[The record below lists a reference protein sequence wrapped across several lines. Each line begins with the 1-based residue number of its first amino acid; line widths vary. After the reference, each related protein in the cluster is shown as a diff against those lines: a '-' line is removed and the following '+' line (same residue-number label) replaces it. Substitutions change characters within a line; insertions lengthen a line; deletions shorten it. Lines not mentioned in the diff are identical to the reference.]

1 VLAKVPM
8 PNVALVSVDN
18 PKVQGMNNIKGL
30 GLGLRRDF
38 LQEIDEDGFL
48 PDWWE
53 IAPENWFDIPYHH
66 REKFEQM
73 MSLRPTVA
81 HGLSLSIGS
90 QEPLDEKF
98 LKKMK
103 SFLDRY
109 KIENYSDHI
118 SFTSLFGA
126 QTYDLLP
133 LSMTQKSIAHMSEKI
148 KRVSDFM
155 QRTLML
161 ENATYYYVPDSDMR
175 EVEFI
180 NELMEK
186 SGAKLLLDVNNIYVN
201 AENHGFNAHDF
212 LDELD
217 LSKAAYIHVAG
228 HYKDE
233 DLGMLIDS
241 HGMPVKDEVWSFLED
256 TLKKV
261 DIPVM
266 IERDNNVPEYKV
278 MEEEYKILQKVVKNA
293 RT

>member
-1 VLAKVPM
+1 
-8 PNVALVSVDN
+8 
-18 PKVQGMNNIKGL
+18 MNNINGL

-38 LQEIDEDGFL
+38 LQEIDADGFL

-53 IAPENWFDIPYHH
+53 IAPENWFDIPFHH
-66 REKFEQM
+66 REKFEEVI
-73 MSLRPTVA
+73 SLRPVVA

-90 QEPLDEKF
+90 HEPIDKKF
-98 LKKMK
+98 LKQMK

-109 KIENYSDHI
+109 KIEDYSDHI
-118 SFTSLFGA
+118 SFTSLLGS

-133 LSMTQKSIAHMSEKI
+133 LSMTKKSIEHTSDKI
-148 KRVSDFM
+148 KRVMDYM
-155 QRTLML
+155 QRELIL

-201 AENHGFNAHDF
+201 AQNHGFDAHEF
-212 LDELD
+212 LNELD
-217 LSKAAYIHVAG
+217 VSKAAYIHVAG
-228 HYKDE
+228 HYEDE
-233 DLGMLIDS
+233 ELGMIIDS
-241 HGMPVKDEVWSFLED
+241 HGMPVKQEVWDFLGD

-266 IERDNNVPEYKV
+266 IERDNNIPQYSV
-278 MEEEYKILQKVVKNA
+278 MEKEYKILKKVVKNA
-293 RT
+293 RI

>member
-1 VLAKVPM
+1 
-8 PNVALVSVDN
+8 
-18 PKVQGMNNIKGL
+18 MNNIKGL

-38 LQEIDEDGFL
+38 LQEIDVDGFL

-66 REKFEQM
+66 REKFEQII
-73 MSLRPTVA
+73 SLRPTVA

-90 QEPLDEKF
+90 QEPIDKNF

-103 SFLDRY
+103 SFLDY
-109 KIENYSDHI
+109 HNIENYSDHI

-133 LSMTQKSIAHMSEKI
+133 LSMTKKAIEHMSEKI

-155 QRTLML
+155 KRPLIL
-161 ENATYYYVPDSDMR
+161 ENATYYYVPDSDMK
-175 EVEFI
+175 EVDFI

-201 AENHGFNAHDF
+201 GENHGFNVNDF
-212 LDELD
+212 LNELD

-241 HGMPVKDEVWSFLED
+241 HGMPVKDEVWDFLED
-256 TLKKV
+256 TIKKV

-278 MEEEYKILQKVVKNA
+278 MEEEYKILEKVVKNA

>member
-1 VLAKVPM
+1 M
-8 PNVALVSVDN
+8 PNVAQASVDN
-18 PKVQGMNNIKGL
+18 LKVQVMNNIQGL

-38 LQEIDEDGFL
+38 LQEIDADGFL

-73 MSLRPTVA
+73 MSIRPTVA

-90 QEPLDEKF
+90 QEPLDKKF
-98 LKKMK
+98 LKQMK

-109 KIENYSDHI
+109 GIENYSDHI

-133 LSMTQKSIAHMSEKI
+133 LSMTKKSIAHMSEKI
-148 KRVSDFM
+148 KKVSDFM
-155 QRTLML
+155 QRPLML

-175 EVEFI
+175 EVDFI

-201 AENHGFNAHDF
+201 AQNHDF
-212 LDELD
+212 SAYNFLNELD

-256 TLKKV
+256 TLRKV

-266 IERDNNVPEYKV
+266 IERDNNIPSYDV
-278 MEEEYKILQKVVKNA
+278 MREEYRILEAVVNNA

>member
-133 LSMTQKSIAHMSEKI
+133 LSMTKKSIAHMSEKI

-155 QRTLML
+155 QRPLML

-175 EVEFI
+175 EVDFI

>member
-1 VLAKVPM
+1 M
-8 PNVALVSVDN
+8 PNVAQASVDN
-18 PKVQGMNNIKGL
+18 LKVQVMNNIQGL

-38 LQEIDEDGFL
+38 LQEIDADGFL

-90 QEPLDEKF
+90 QEPLDKKF
-98 LKKMK
+98 LKQMK

-109 KIENYSDHI
+109 GIENYSDHI

-133 LSMTQKSIAHMSEKI
+133 LSMTKKSIAHMSEKI
-148 KRVSDFM
+148 KKVSDFM
-155 QRTLML
+155 QRPLML

-175 EVEFI
+175 EVDFI

-201 AENHGFNAHDF
+201 AQNHGFSAYNF
-212 LDELD
+212 LNELD

-256 TLKKV
+256 TLRKV

-266 IERDNNVPEYKV
+266 IERDNNIPSYDV
-278 MEEEYKILQKVVKNA
+278 MREEYRILEGVVNNA

>member
-1 VLAKVPM
+1 M

-90 QEPLDEKF
+90 HEPLDEKF

-133 LSMTQKSIAHMSEKI
+133 LSMTKKSIAHMSEKI

-155 QRTLML
+155 QRPLML
-161 ENATYYYVPDSDMR
+161 ENATYYYVPDSDMK
-175 EVEFI
+175 EVDFI

-201 AENHGFNAHDF
+201 GENHDFNAHDF

-278 MEEEYKILQKVVKNA
+278 MEEEYKILQKVVNNA

>member
-1 VLAKVPM
+1 M

-18 PKVQGMNNIKGL
+18 PKVQVMNNIKGL

-73 MSLRPTVA
+73 MSLRPVVA

-90 QEPLDEKF
+90 NEPVDKKF
-98 LKKMK
+98 LKQMK

-118 SFTSLFGA
+118 SFTSLFGN

-133 LSMTQKSIAHMSEKI
+133 LSMTKKSIAHMSDKI
-148 KRVSDFM
+148 KEVVDFM
-155 QRTLML
+155 QRPLML

-175 EVEFI
+175 EVDFI

-201 AENHGFNAHDF
+201 GQNHGFSPNDF

-228 HYKDE
+228 HYEDK

-241 HGMPVKDEVWSFLED
+241 HGMPVKDEVWDFLSD
-256 TLKKV
+256 TLQKV

-266 IERDNNVPEYKV
+266 IERDNNVPRYKV
-278 MEEEYKILQKVVKNA
+278 MEKEYKILEKVVKNA